1 MPRWTAAQIL
11 SGFALGKPLKLT
23 DWRDDMDGQILPAQ
37 LKLREAIVQ
46 RRITDI
52 RGRLGPPGSKER
64 MPDDLFSDSEFMLLV
79 TSYGTLTIH
88 PPHKLPKFMQKYGLN
103 LDNWWREIDFDQD
116 EGERAISA
124 SLAPCQGQPDRSHL
138 RLVLGARS
146 GETETPAAPTQ
157 SASEVRSENLL
168 PNRQPNESMV
178 TDSAPVASE
187 PAAARKRAKPRG
199 PKPGTIDRYGKDD
212 RALFKQMS
220 ALIKNENLTFRE
232 AAKRLCDK
240 IKGRGT
246 PESRI
251 RRLADRY
258 RNEVEN

>member
-23 DWRDDMDGQILPAQ
+23 DWRNDMDGQILPAQ

-46 RRITDI
+46 GHITDV

-64 MPDDLFSDSEFMLLV
+64 VAEILSDSEFTLLV
-79 TSYGTLTIH
+79 TSHGALTIH
-88 PPHKLPKFMQKYGLN
+88 PPHKLLKFIEKYGID
-103 LDNWWREIDFDQD
+103 LDHWVREIDFDRD
-116 EGERAISA
+116 EGEQAFPA
-124 SLAPCQGQPDRSHL
+124 SLAPCQRPPDRSHL
-138 RLVLGARS
+138 RLVSGARS
-146 GETETPAAPTQ
+146 AALAQ
-157 SASEVRSENLL
+157 SASEVRSEN
-168 PNRQPNESMV
+168 SV
-178 TDSAPVASE
+178 PVPSE
-187 PAAARKRAKPRG
+187 PAAARKRVKPRG

-220 ALIKNENLTFRE
+220 ALIKNENLTLRE

-246 PESRI
+246 PDSRI
-251 RRLADRY
+251 RRVADRY
-258 RNEVEN
+258 RDEVKVRN

>member
-1 MPRWTAAQIL
+1 MPRWSAAQMLAQI
-11 SGFALGKPLKLT
+11 ALEKPVSLEKWT
-23 DWRDDMDGQILPAQ
+23 SDIDGQILPAQ
-37 LKLREAIVQ
+37 LKLHEAIVQ
-46 RRITDI
+46 GCITDV

-64 MPDDLFSDSEFMLLV
+64 MPDDLFSDSEFTLLV
-79 TSYGTLTIH
+79 TSHGALTIH
-88 PPHKLPKFMQKYGLN
+88 PPHKLLKFIEKYGID
-103 LDNWWREIDFDQD
+103 LDHWVREIDFDRD
-116 EGERAISA
+116 EGEQAFPA

-157 SASEVRSENLL
+157 SASEVRSEN
-168 PNRQPNESMV
+168 SV
-178 TDSAPVASE
+178 PVPSE
-187 PAAARKRAKPRG
+187 PAAARKRVKPRG

-220 ALIKNENLTFRE
+220 ALIKNENLTLRE

-246 PESRI
+246 PDSRI
-251 RRLADRY
+251 RRVADRY
-258 RNEVEN
+258 RDEVKVRN